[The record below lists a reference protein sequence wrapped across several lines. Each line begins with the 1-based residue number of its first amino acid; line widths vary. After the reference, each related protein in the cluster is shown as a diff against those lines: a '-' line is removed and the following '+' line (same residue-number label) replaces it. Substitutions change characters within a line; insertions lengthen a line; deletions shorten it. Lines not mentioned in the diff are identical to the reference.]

1 MFFLRELLDLLAFVD
16 LSVEDTKREAFSL
29 SCWYFRGCELALC
42 ARLGNLLVPLG
53 LGCFYRFVSV
63 VVGEG
68 RMGRKIQVFEKL
80 LIFLLLLALLL
91 LVLQALHLLLL

>member
-53 LGCFYRFVSV
+53 LGCVR
-63 VVGEG
+63 VGWGG
-68 RMGRKIQVFEKL
+68 R
-80 LIFLLLLALLL
+80 
-91 LVLQALHLLLL
+91 